1 MDCKLRHGADQG
13 NVAANDSTAGAPFPV
28 ETIGFATSL
37 VAASCALAETWRC
50 QALISLRG
58 IFFVFDKSYFE
69 AGLPAHIKTAGAE
82 PTVEVHLLNGQ
93 GHRVRSVID
102 ATDGYVVLEAYQRR
116 AEITGTKGRWQG
128 KEGTD
133 ASANEVHHAIV
144 SYDSISQV
152 VITPTESVD
161 GPRIGFGAR

>member
-1 MDCKLRHGADQG
+1 
-13 NVAANDSTAGAPFPV
+13 
-28 ETIGFATSL
+28 
-37 VAASCALAETWRC
+37 
-50 QALISLRG
+50 
-58 IFFVFDKSYFE
+58 VFDKSYFE
-69 AGLPAHIKTAGAE
+69 DGLLAHVKAAGSE

-128 KEGTD
+128 KKGAEAG
-133 ASANEVHHAIV
+133 ANEIHHAIV

-152 VITPTESVD
+152 VITPTESVE